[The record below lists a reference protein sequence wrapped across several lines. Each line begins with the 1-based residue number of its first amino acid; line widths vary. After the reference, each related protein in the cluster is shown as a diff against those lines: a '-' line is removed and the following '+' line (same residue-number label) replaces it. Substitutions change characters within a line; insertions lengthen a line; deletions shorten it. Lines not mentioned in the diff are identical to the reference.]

1 VIDVSSS
8 TDITKITSRSVRARL
23 RPVAERVHEE
33 RDPLGTM
40 DASVLNERSD
50 QPDPFD
56 ALIEAMLPI
65 VPKLGTAAQAVRN
78 AAARRE
84 FLADFPTLVS
94 TEVAK
99 AAGSDAK
106 NAAALATRWRKE
118 HRVFA
123 VSWGGELRYP
133 AFQFDDAGKPL
144 PAVKAVIDAF
154 GVQISP
160 WQLAIWFATPSPH
173 LPREDRPIRF
183 LSDPDQLVA
192 AARAERELPEF

>member
-1 VIDVSSS
+1 MSSS
-8 TDITKITSRSVRARL
+8 TDITRITSRGVRARL

-33 RDPLGTM
+33 RDPLGMM
-40 DASVLNERSD
+40 DASAIHERSD
-50 QPDPFD
+50 HSDPFD
-56 ALIEAMLPI
+56 TLVEAMLPI
-65 VPKLGTAAQAVRN
+65 VPKLGTAGQAVRN

-118 HRVFA
+118 RRVFA
-123 VSWGGELRYP
+123 VTWGGELRYP

-144 PAVKAVIDAF
+144 PAIKSVVDAF
-154 GVQISP
+154 GVQTSP
-160 WQLAIWFATPSPH
+160 WQLALWFATPSPY
-173 LPREDRPIRF
+173 LPRQERPVRF
-183 LSDPDQLVA
+183 LRDPEQLVA

>member
-1 VIDVSSS
+1 MDVSSS
-8 TDITKITSRSVRARL
+8 TGITNITSRGVRARL

-33 RDPLGTM
+33 RDPLGMM
-40 DASVLNERSD
+40 DASAIHQRRSD

-56 ALIEAMLPI
+56 TLIEAMLPI
-65 VPKLGTAAQAVRN
+65 VPKLGTAGQAVRN

-94 TEVAK
+94 AEVAK

-123 VSWGGELRYP
+123 VTWGGELRYP

-144 PAVKAVIDAF
+144 SAIKSVIDAF
-154 GVQISP
+154 GVQTSA
-160 WQLAIWFATPSPH
+160 WQLALWFATPSPY
-173 LPREDRPIRF
+173 LPRQERPVRF
-183 LSDPDQLVA
+183 LWNPDQLVVA
-192 AARAERELPEF
+192 AQAERELPEF

>member
-1 VIDVSSS
+1 MDVSSP
-8 TDITKITSRSVRARL
+8 TDITKITSRGVRARL

-33 RDPLGTM
+33 RDPLGMM
-40 DASVLNERSD
+40 DASVIREQSD

-56 ALIEAMLPI
+56 TLVEAMLPI
-65 VPKLGTAAQAVRN
+65 VPKLGTASQAVRN

-106 NAAALATRWRKE
+106 NASALATRWRKE

-123 VSWGGELRYP
+123 VTWGAELRYP

-144 PAVKAVIDAF
+144 PAIKSVVDAF
-154 GVQISP
+154 GVQTSP
-160 WQLAIWFATPSPH
+160 WQLALWFATPSPY
-173 LPREDRPIRF
+173 LPRQERPVRF
-183 LSDPDQLVA
+183 LWDPDQLVA